1 MSSLEVQDQVTVRDF
16 AYLAQRLEMV
26 RRLDAEVNAYVVEL
40 GTDGRLLTLQL
51 HDLSA
56 GVAELRESARARLP
70 TRTRATGRSDWR
82 GWPN

>member
-1 MSSLEVQDQVTVRDF
+1 MQDQVTVRDF

-26 RRLDAEVNAYVVEL
+26 RRLDAEVHAYVVEL

-56 GVAELRESARARLP
+56 GVAELRELLERDYEPADGRAVV
-70 TRTRATGRSDWR
+70 RTRAVS
-82 GWPN
+82 PN